1 MFPSY
6 PYIEY
11 TIIQTLC
18 IKKFSTKNV
27 DNFATVFSF
36 PHPNVDKIAQY
47 LAQNETYPQIH
58 IHDISTQM

>member
-27 DNFATVFSF
+27 DNFYIVFRF
-36 PHPNVDKIAQY
+36 PQSNVEKIAQY
-47 LAQNETYPQIH
+47 LAKNKTYPQIH
-58 IHDISTQM
+58 IDEISTQM